1 MRIIP
6 RASCIHL
13 FTDCFSSGAAC
24 EAAKEGIPAIAFSGQ
39 STRQVSYTTLQSDP
53 NSLAT
58 IAALV
63 NSQLTVDFVNALLEG
78 DDDVI
83 VPEDTIININTSDV
97 TDCTD
102 PDAFD
107 FIFTRNLADP
117 TATDVVVCGTN
128 HLPVEADVI
137 NADGCFVTIS
147 VISATTKTD
156 VDAATQQVVFDR
168 VQDILSCL

>member
-13 FTDCFSSGAAC
+13 LTDCFSSGAAC

-53 NSLAT
+53 DSLAT

-63 NSQLTVDFVNALLEG
+63 NSQLTVDFVDALLDGEG
-78 DDDVI
+78 TI

-102 PDAFD
+102 PDDFD

-117 TATDVVVCGTN
+117 TATDVFTCGTN
-128 HLPVEADVI
+128 QLPVEADVI
-137 NADGCFVTIS
+137 GLDGCYATVS
-147 VISATTKTD
+147 VISAITKTD
-156 VDAATQQVVFDR
+156 VDAETQQVVFDR
-168 VQDILSCL
+168 VESILSCL